1 MSAGIRAGGSHR
13 SGVAPLYWGMR
24 RLLPL
29 ALGALVTACS
39 PGGVNPAS
47 LLQPDVRLHHL
58 AVRNVGLS
66 GGTLDVALAFHN
78 PNRFNLQ
85 GAGLT
90 AGLDIEG
97 NHFGDI
103 ALDNPFS
110 LAGKDTTLLTVP
122 LTFRWSGLASAARAV
137 LDYGAVNYAINGQFT
152 VKGPATTSLNVPFSG
167 QGNVP
172 LLRP

>member
-1 MSAGIRAGGSHR
+1 M
-13 SGVAPLYWGMR
+13 LYCTMR

-29 ALGALVTACS
+29 ALLAAAACG
-39 PGGVNPAS
+39 PGGVNPVD
-47 LLQPDVRLHHL
+47 LIQPNVRLHHL

-66 GGTLDVALAFHN
+66 GGTLDVVMAFHN
-78 PNRFNLQ
+78 PNRIVLR
-85 GAGLT
+85 GTSLS

-97 NHFGDI
+97 NHFGDV
-103 ALDNPFS
+103 ALTNPFS
-110 LAGKDTTLLTVP
+110 LAGRDTTLLTLP

-137 LDYGAVNYAINGQFT
+137 LDYGAVNYAINGKFS
-152 VKGPATTSLNVPFSG
+152 VTTPVGAPLDVPFSG